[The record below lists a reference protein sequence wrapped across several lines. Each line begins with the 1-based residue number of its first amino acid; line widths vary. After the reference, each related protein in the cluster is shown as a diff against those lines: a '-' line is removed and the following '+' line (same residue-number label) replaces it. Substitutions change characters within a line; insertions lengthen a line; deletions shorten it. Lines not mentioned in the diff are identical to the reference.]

1 MKKQTIKFFFLIMI
15 TTLVSA
21 TSMAQ
26 RGNSETN
33 ENPFMD
39 REYWASHPSL
49 ADIDAKIA
57 EGYSINEA
65 NSGGFD
71 PVTFA
76 IFGGNPVATID
87 FLINKGNDVNK
98 RTHDSRTY
106 IFWAASR
113 GNLEVVKY
121 LIKKGAKTDLKDS
134 HGYSLAQFTAA
145 SGQNNPKIYDLLIEN
160 GTDLKNEKDHD
171 GRNVLLVAAPRVKNL
186 DLIDYFISK
195 GLSLNATDDHGN
207 GIFNIA
213 AQGGNIEVLKALVA
227 RGVSTDK
234 NPGTNENA
242 ILFASRGGR
251 GSSNSME
258 VFEYLEGL
266 GLDANITSNKG
277 VTPLHNI
284 ARSSDNLALS
294 QYFIDKG
301 VNPNSVDNDGNTPL
315 LNAVSR
321 NKLEVIKYLVEKTEN
336 INHSNIEGHSALT
349 LAIQNNSGSVVN
361 YLISE
366 GAQTDILDTKG
377 NNLAHYLFATRGN
390 PRDFDEKVKALR
402 EAGFDFRKKQPDNST
417 IWHLAIAKNNLGLLK
432 KVEDFG
438 ADINAKDNQ
447 GNTVLHYAAM
457 KSNNTETLKFLI
469 TNGAD
474 IKSTTEFGETAYDLA
489 QENELLNQDNV
500 SLDFL
505 N

>member
-1 MKKQTIKFFFLIMI
+1 MV
-15 TTLVSA
+15 TTNISV
-21 TSMAQ
+21 TSVAQ
-26 RGNSETN
+26 RGNN
-33 ENPFMD
+33 KNPFMD

-49 ADIDAKIA
+49 TDIDAKIA
-57 EGYSINEA
+57 EGYSITKTNR
-65 NSGGFD
+65 GGFD
-71 PVTFA
+71 LTTFA
-76 IFGGNPVATID
+76 IFSGNPVATINH
-87 FLINKGNDVNK
+87 LIEKGNDVNK

-113 GNLEVVKY
+113 GNLELVKY
-121 LIKKGAKTDLKDS
+121 LIEKGAKTDLKDS

-145 SGQNNPKIYDLLIEN
+145 SGQSNSKIYDLLIEN
-160 GTDLKNEKDHD
+160 GTDLKNEKDQD
-171 GRNVLLVAAPRVKNL
+171 GRNVLLVAAPRVKDL

-195 GLSLNATDDHGN
+195 GLSLHTTDAHAN

-234 NPGTNENA
+234 NPVTNENA

-251 GSSNSME
+251 GNSNSLE

-266 GLDANITSNKG
+266 GLDANITSKNG

-284 ARSSDNLALS
+284 TRSSGDLALY
-294 QYFIDKG
+294 QYFIDKR

-321 NKLEVIKYLVEKTEN
+321 NKLEVIKYLVKKTEN
-336 INHSNIEGHSALT
+336 INHTNIEGHSALT

-457 KSNNTETLKFLI
+457 KSSNAETLKFLVA
-469 TNGAD
+469 NGAN

-489 QENELLNQDNV
+489 KENELLNQNNV

>member
-1 MKKQTIKFFFLIMI
+1 MKKQIIKFFFLGILTSLI
-15 TTLVSA
+15 AA
-21 TSMAQ
+21 TSVAQ
-26 RGNSETN
+26 RENS

-39 REYWASHPSL
+39 RKYWESHPSL
-49 ADIDAKIA
+49 ADIDARIA
-57 EGYSINEA
+57 EGHSITEA
-65 NSGGFD
+65 NRGGFD

-76 IFGGNPVATID
+76 IFSGNPVATID
-87 FLINKGNDVNK
+87 FLIDKGNDVNK

-113 GNLEVVKY
+113 GNLELVEY
-121 LIKKGAKTDLKDS
+121 LFEKGGKSDFKDS

-145 SGQNNPKIYDLLIEN
+145 SGQSNPKIYDLLIEN
-160 GTDLKNEKDHD
+160 GADLKNERDHD

-195 GLSLNATDDHGN
+195 GLSLKTTDDHGN

-213 AQGGNIEVLKALVA
+213 AQGGNIDVLKALVA
-227 RGVSTDK
+227 RGVSTEK
-234 NPGTNENA
+234 NPKTNENA

-251 GSSNSME
+251 GRNTSME
-258 VFEYLEGL
+258 VFEYLTGL
-266 GLDANITSNKG
+266 GLDANITSTKG

-284 ARSSDNLALS
+284 ARSSDNLALYE
-294 QYFIDKG
+294 YFTDKG
-301 VNPNSVDNDGNTPL
+301 VNPNSVDQEGNTPL

-321 NKLEVIKYLVEKTEN
+321 NKLEVVKYLVEKAEDL
-336 INHSNIEGHSALT
+336 NHTNNEGHSALT

-361 YLISE
+361 YLISK

-377 NNLAHYLFATRGN
+377 NNLAHYLFATHGN

-417 IWHLAIAKNNLGLLK
+417 IWHLAIIKNNLDLLK
-432 KVEDFG
+432 KVGDFG

-457 KSNNTETLKFLI
+457 KSNNAETLKFLI
-469 TNGAD
+469 AHGAD

-489 QENELLNQDNV
+489 QENELLNQNNV
-500 SLDFL
+500 NLDFL
-505 N
+505 Y